1 MDRAAGD
8 HAAEPDVWRHGAD
21 SRQRAVIARLD
32 DRPLAHIVDLE
43 QGDHPVLEVR
53 VAVRARRQLDPELQ
67 AVAEA
72 LEHFLQGLDALAA
85 EAGTAPGPG
94 VEPLQLAHRPGSHR
108 SRPVRGALEPGVVDD
123 HGAAIPRELHVELD
137 RVGPVGG
144 GQLEGGDRVL
154 GGVER
159 CPPVG
164 DHQRGVAGA
173 AAGGWRCRGRH
184 RRGSIEHVRT
194 PVIDVLRP
202 ALRLGTRLYFGL
214 RFEGVEHIPQAG
226 PLIIAPNHVTYADP
240 PLVSIPVRRPVYYMA
255 WSQLFQVPGLSWL
268 IRRLR
273 AFPVDI
279 EAADP
284 RATREAVRVL
294 QAGEALMIFPEA
306 GRSPDGRLQRF
317 RPGAFRL
324 ACSLGVPVLPVTII
338 GGHEV
343 WPPGAPCRGPAG

>member
-1 MDRAAGD
+1 M
-8 HAAEPDVWRHGAD
+8 
-21 SRQRAVIARLD
+21 
-32 DRPLAHIVDLE
+32 
-43 QGDHPVLEVR
+43 
-53 VAVRARRQLDPELQ
+53 
-67 AVAEA
+67 
-72 LEHFLQGLDALAA
+72 
-85 EAGTAPGPG
+85 
-94 VEPLQLAHRPGSHR
+94 
-108 SRPVRGALEPGVVDD
+108 
-123 HGAAIPRELHVELD
+123 
-137 RVGPVGG
+137 
-144 GQLEGGDRVL
+144 
-154 GGVER
+154 
-159 CPPVG
+159 
-164 DHQRGVAGA
+164 
-173 AAGGWRCRGRH
+173 
-184 RRGSIEHVRT
+184 RT
-194 PVIDVLRP
+194 PLIDVLRP

-214 RFEGVEHIPQAG
+214 RFEGVQHIPLAG
-226 PLIIAPNHVTYADP
+226 PLIIAPNHVTFADP

-255 WSQLFQVPGLSWL
+255 WNRLFQIPGLSWL

-343 WPPGAPCRGPAG
+343 WPPGRALPRPGRLTIVYHPAVAPPPARDVRAGARELAAQVHHAIASALPERHRPAAAGQDKDGGG